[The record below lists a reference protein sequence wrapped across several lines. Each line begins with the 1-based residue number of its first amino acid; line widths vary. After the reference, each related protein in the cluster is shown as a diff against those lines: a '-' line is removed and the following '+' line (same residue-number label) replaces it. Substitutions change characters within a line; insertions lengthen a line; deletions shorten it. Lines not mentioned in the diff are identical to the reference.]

1 MEIALIVGFCL
12 VLVLALAGG
21 VLAFSNYIYSKN
33 RIFSK
38 TKYQVLWITIA
49 GFMFIFMLIAGI
61 LFAVN
66 KPTKYSCAYI
76 GLSFTNFSI
85 SAIYL
90 VYFLV
95 LPKLTNGN
103 KISYDKI
110 LNVDYDQ
117 KVKEILNKIGDLESH
132 KNNLLTKHSKYYQ
145 EMLSFYESILNRAK
159 NKEISLVEKMADI
172 VTFND
177 AFTHKWCTKT
187 NYYQTYLTFK
197 FCNILKSFS

>member
-1 MEIALIVGFCL
+1 
-12 VLVLALAGG
+12 
-21 VLAFSNYIYSKN
+21 
-33 RIFSK
+33 
-38 TKYQVLWITIA
+38 
-49 GFMFIFMLIAGI
+49 MFIFMLIAGI

-76 GLSFTNFSI
+76 GLSFTNFAI

-177 AFTHKWCTKT
+177 AFTHK
-187 NYYQTYLTFK
+187 
-197 FCNILKSFS
+197 